1 MAPTRDPFSEAAIH
15 WNLERL
21 YKDLSSAK
29 GKPLT
34 PVEELR
40 LRGLLCGYSPAEI
53 AEKLDKDIKG
63 VGVDLS
69 KTIYNYVKNLLG
81 KNTEEKIDNW
91 RNITHWLEEAGYKNQ
106 VASEYQL
113 NDGVSLKLL
122 VKQANITLEK
132 NQLILD
138 INLRI
143 VTPTTSDSTIFQDIQ
158 VQSPETNGKE

>member
-1 MAPTRDPFSEAAIH
+1 MASVHDPFSEAAIN

-63 VGVDLS
+63 VGVDFS
-69 KTIYNYVKNLLG
+69 KTIYNYVKTLLG
-81 KNTEEKIDNW
+81 KNSEEKLDNW
-91 RNITHWLEEAGYKNQ
+91 RNITQWLEEAGYKTQ

-143 VTPTTSDSTIFQDIQ
+143 VTPTTSDSAIFQDIQ
-158 VQSPETNGKE
+158 VQGQETNGKE

>member
-1 MAPTRDPFSEAAIH
+1 MAPARDPFSEAAIH

-21 YKDLSSAK
+21 YKDLSAAK

-69 KTIYNYVKNLLG
+69 KTIYNYVKNLVG
-81 KNTEEKIDNW
+81 KNSEEKIDNW
-91 RNITHWLEEAGYKNQ
+91 RNITQWLEEAGYKNQ

-122 VKQANITLEK
+122 VKQANITIEK

-143 VTPTTSDSTIFQDIQ
+143 VTPTTSESTIFQDIQ
-158 VQSPETNGKE
+158 VQSRETNGKE

>member
-1 MAPTRDPFSEAAIH
+1 MAPVHDPFSEAAIN

-53 AEKLDKDIKG
+53 AETLDKDIKG

-69 KTIYNYVKNLLG
+69 KTIYNYVKTLLG
-81 KNTEEKIDNW
+81 KNSDEKIDNW
-91 RNITHWLEEAGYKNQ
+91 RNITQWLEEAGYRTQ

-143 VTPTTSDSTIFQDIQ
+143 VTPTTSESTIFQDIQ
-158 VQSPETNGKE
+158 VQNRENNGKE